1 MNMAFVFSEPAIVA
15 WVNVAITQSPSQAYH
30 TAFIPSNIKPY
41 PFFHS
46 KYLTLLYLSVI
57 LKCATYMSENIT
69 IINLKCHFNSS
80 IVHTKTDKHLL
91 LIQRFHL
98 LS

>member
-41 PFFHS
+41 PFFS
-46 KYLTLLYLSVI
+46 FKILNTPLFISVI
-57 LKCATYMSENIT
+57 KMCNLYVRKYNYNKFKMS
-69 IINLKCHFNSS
+69 F
-80 IVHTKTDKHLL
+80 
-91 LIQRFHL
+91 
-98 LS
+98 